1 MTMTSLVV
9 SMTFIILPLAANQ
22 LGPRLV
28 TNFLADRL
36 LQVALGLFIGTILYL
51 LVVLGS
57 LDEARGSTGVPR
69 LAVTVDGILTVL
81 CLFALLFQPKVTKSS
96 HLRKATFT
104 HHTPSPPHG
113 KCPSELMETTAMIYH
128 DPASHEAPRDGR
140 LRKTRAALLGAVAL
154 ATVAGTVGGT
164 VPPALAQAPQTTVAP
179 ASTVPSFAD
188 AVERVKPAV
197 VSVRAKGDAKEA
209 QASSD
214 QQGGRNFN
222 LPDFNLPDFGLP
234 DDHPFQEFFK
244 RFRGDGGQNNE
255 APGFGR
261 PSPRQGISQG
271 SGFFISADGYLVTNN
286 HVIDKSSE
294 VEVLMDDGRTLP
306 AKIVGTDPKTDLA
319 LLKVEEGGPFKYV
332 ELSPEVPR
340 VGDWVLAVGNPFG
353 LGGTV
358 TAGIVSARA
367 RDIGAGP
374 YDDFLQIDAPVN
386 RGNSGGPTF
395 NQKGQVVGV
404 NTAIASPSGGNV
416 GIAFAIPSETVRNVV
431 AQLREKGTV
440 ERGYLGVQI
449 QPVTKDIAAS
459 VGLDKSE
466 GAIVARVEDGGP
478 AATAGIRTG
487 DVIVSVNGKPVKDA
501 RDLSRMVA
509 SLGAGSTANLQVW
522 RDGKRQEKAVTI
534 TRMSG
539 TSAAATEPQQ
549 GTELGSLG
557 LSLAPAGNDGA
568 GVAVVGVEPGSPAAE
583 KGVSTGDVIKEV
595 AGRSVQTPADVKA
608 ALEASRKDGRK
619 SVLFLVESKGN
630 TRFVAVQ
637 IPTA

>member
-1 MTMTSLVV
+1 MENAEMT
-9 SMTFIILPLAANQ
+9 
-22 LGPRLV
+22 
-28 TNFLADRL
+28 
-36 LQVALGLFIGTILYL
+36 
-51 LVVLGS
+51 
-57 LDEARGSTGVPR
+57 
-69 LAVTVDGILTVL
+69 
-81 CLFALLFQPKVTKSS
+81 
-96 HLRKATFT
+96 H
-104 HHTPSPPHG
+104 
-113 KCPSELMETTAMIYH
+113 H
-128 DPASHEAPRDGR
+128 DPASHEAPRGGR
-140 LRKTRAALLGAVAL
+140 PRKTRAALLGAVAL
-154 ATVAGTVGGT
+154 ATVAGTVGAT
-164 VPPALAQAPQTTVAP
+164 VPPTLAQAPQTAVAA

-188 AVERVKPAV
+188 VVERVKPAV
-197 VSVRAKGDAKEA
+197 VSVRAKGGDTKEA
-209 QASSD
+209 QTSSD
-214 QQGGRNFN
+214 RQTGPNFN
-222 LPDFNLPDFGLP
+222 LPDFNLPNFDLP
-234 DDHPFQEFFK
+234 DDHPFREFFK
-244 RFRGDGGQNNE
+244 RFRGEGGQNGE
-255 APGFGR
+255 ERRFGR
-261 PSPRQGISQG
+261 PGPRQGTSQG
-271 SGFFISADGYLVTNN
+271 SGFFISADGYLVTNY

-294 VEVLMDDGRTLP
+294 VEVLMDDGRTFP

-319 LLKVEEGGPFKYV
+319 LLKVEQGGPFKYV
-332 ELSPEVPR
+332 ELAPEAPR

-431 AQLREKGTV
+431 DQLREKGTV
-440 ERGYLGVQI
+440 ERGFVGVQI
-449 QPVTKDIAAS
+449 QPVTKDIADS

-478 AATAGIRTG
+478 AAKAGIRTG
-487 DVIVSVNGKPVKDA
+487 DVIISVNGKPVKDA

-522 RDGKRQEKAVTI
+522 RDGKRQEVPVTI
-534 TRMSG
+534 ARMSG
-539 TSAAATEPQQ
+539 TAAAAADPKQ
-549 GTELGSLG
+549 GTEPGSLG
-557 LSLAPAGNDGA
+557 LNLAPAGNNET

-595 AGRSVQTPADVKA
+595 AGQSVRTPADVKA
-608 ALEASRKDGRK
+608 ALEASRKDGKK
-619 SVLFLVESKGN
+619 SVLFLVESNGN

-637 IPTA
+637 IPSA